1 MLFGFYFG
9 FYFGV
14 SFLLVFVF
22 PRSPNQQPTFCFF
35 NIFVLDDKYYISSVA
50 IYTRLDGS
58 GGYRL
63 VYPTKKVGD
72 KNINIFHPI
81 NQEVGGIIEKEV
93 IKKLSEIFD
102 ER

>member
-1 MLFGFYFG
+1 MFQDLKISEIEVIPVKPSAGLIGFA
-9 FYFGV
+9 
-14 SFLLVFVF
+14 S
-22 PRSPNQQPTFCFF
+22 
-35 NIFVLDDKYYISSVA
+35 FVLDDKYYISSVA

-93 IKKLSEIFD
+93 IKKISEIFD